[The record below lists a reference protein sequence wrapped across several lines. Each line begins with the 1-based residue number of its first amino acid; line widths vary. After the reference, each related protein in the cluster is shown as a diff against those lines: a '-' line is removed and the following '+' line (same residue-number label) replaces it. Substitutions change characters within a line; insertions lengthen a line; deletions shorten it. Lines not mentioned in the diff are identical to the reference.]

1 MLQSSTSEWRF
12 KSIDCC
18 FEYNARDE
26 SVLFSVADG
35 EESIFNPNCRTNI
48 LLEDIK
54 RRCNCTKDGKF
65 FRTLPNSIPVFINY
79 YLCVN
84 DSVNSRETNIHVV
97 ECFVL
102 VTVDLSDESGNLKYL
117 TDNPMS
123 YATEILKERES
134 FVLIRVESK
143 LFHLQFPPGVYY
155 SVQKLVTQL
164 SRIFLSGLHL
174 TNLLF

>member
-1 MLQSSTSEWRF
+1 MTVM
-12 KSIDCC
+12 KAI
-18 FEYNARDE
+18 
-26 SVLFSVADG
+26 LFSLVDG

-65 FRTLPNSIPVFINY
+65 FRTLRNFTPMFIVITIR
-79 YLCVN
+79 CVN
-84 DSVNSRETNIHVV
+84 YCVDSRETNIHLV

-102 VTVDLSDESGNLKYL
+102 ATVDLSDESGNLKYL
-117 TDNPMS
+117 ADHPMS

-143 LFHLQFPPGVYY
+143 LFHLV
-155 SVQKLVTQL
+155 
-164 SRIFLSGLHL
+164 
-174 TNLLF
+174 LLFTLA